1 VCVATLNG
9 TVFSKSNKAHNF
21 YNSQYDLKKY
31 VVWCVRNIGDKSLMD
46 RGIKM
51 NAESAP
57 CHICVKRLLKF
68 GFRKMGYTNK
78 DGHMIIIKL
87 IDFSGYE
94 SSSQNKTS
102 KIITI

>member
-1 VCVATLNG
+1 M
-9 TVFSKSNKAHNF
+9 
-21 YNSQYDLKKY
+21 
-31 VVWCVRNIGDKSLMD
+31 DK
-46 RGIKM
+46 GIKI

>member
-1 VCVATLNG
+1 MCAATLNG